1 MDLHA
6 ALDHES
12 DVLDLAPLTGVDDA
26 WMWTGPNDRFRHAA
40 ALAADGKHSFEIR
53 TMDSWNE
60 EIARAVLAFAVV
72 HSEEFLGSDSLTTPV
87 AGFTSPVRS
96 FDTVASISPR
106 VTRYQHDAPEL
117 TDATVPVF
125 PAWHFEF
132 SENATPPEIEFLLK
146 NPNGLQKTEL
156 ERPPLPFHRIRF
168 ANSKMRTSTPGNG
181 MHLAYRDVLAFNL
194 KELANTDETSF
205 VEFENRLGEVWN
217 VVWHNGTWLVTGADD
232 SGAEPRARTLGLDDV
247 LAFTAVQLEK

>member
-6 ALDHES
+6 ALDQDS
-12 DVLDLAPLTGVDDA
+12 DVLDLAPLAGLDDA
-26 WMWTGPNDRFRHAA
+26 WMWRGPNDRFRHAA

-60 EIARAVLAFAVV
+60 ELARAVLSFAVL
-72 HSEEFLGSDSLTTPV
+72 HSEEFLASESLTTPI
-87 AGFTSPVRS
+87 AGFTSPVRD

-106 VTRYQHDAPEL
+106 ITQYRHDAPDL

-132 SENATPPEIEFLLK
+132 SANATPPEIEFLLQ

-156 ERPPLPFHRIRF
+156 ERSPLPFHRIRF
-168 ANSKMRTSTPGNG
+168 ANSKMRTSTPGDG

-194 KELANTDETSF
+194 KELANTDESSF
-205 VEFENRLGEVWN
+205 VEFENRLSEVWN
-217 VVWHNGTWLVTGADD
+217 VVWRDGTWLATSADD
-232 SGAEPRARTLGLDDV
+232 SGAEPRTRTLSLDDA
-247 LAFTAVQLEK
+247 LEFAAAQLEK